1 MKRMRHYVAMSIY
14 LTIAFAV
21 VMTIGFEFANEPIL
35 RLMNS
40 PENLMADIKG
50 YMAVIYGGL
59 IVTAAYNALAA
70 VLRALGDSKSPLY
83 FLIISA
89 IINVVLDIV
98 FIVNFGMGVEGCGY
112 ATVIAQAVSALLC
125 LIYIV
130 KNFRSCGFR
139 KKIFGFPFRA
149 WDGFWHWEFPW
160 DCSFLLRRSERSLCR
175 SGQYLRSGI
184 YGRIFSCRKTAEYYC
199 DSIYCVWR
207 HSCHICG
214 SEPRSRENGSC
225 T

>member
-1 MKRMRHYVAMSIY
+1 
-14 LTIAFAV
+14 
-21 VMTIGFEFANEPIL
+21 MTIGFEFANEPIL

-59 IVTAAYNALAA
+59 TVTAAYNALAA

-160 DCSFLLRRSERSLCR
+160 DCSFLLRRSEQS
-175 SGQYLRSGI
+175 
-184 YGRIFSCRKTAEYYC
+184 SCRGR
-199 DSIYCVWR
+199 SIFMVQ
-207 HSCHICG
+207 
-214 SEPRSRENGSC
+214 C
-225 T
+225 TWQVFLRQGNCRIL